1 MTPRFGH
8 RAWHRVWHRV
18 WALALAATL
27 APMPSAAAAPKGKT
41 KQKAKVETP
50 APDPEPEEILVIE
63 EEEPEAPEES
73 LPDTRPPAQAIIEDM
88 ALVGDGKIEDPQI
101 AMSKLRELLA
111 KAEAYP
117 FEVADELGAHRARV
131 RALLALAQLLIESGD
146 VDGAIAN
153 IDEAIRV
160 VRGDPLPPGIGPA
173 LEQLIFERL
182 AAPENAHRGSLQV
195 RCRVPCRV
203 VLDERDVGRGSEIS
217 ARGLPLGRHRLH
229 IRTLAPP
236 AFNETHTVLL
246 TDEHA
251 RFEHRFEGPP
261 TVAQQTLNDP
271 TDTPSFR
278 RHRPQ
283 DPTWKMPRWTSI
295 AGIAAG
301 SALVVSGALLMAFHG
316 RCFDLTDP
324 KLEPHCPDVLDT
336 RWAGAGLAI
345 GGSAMIIAFSITLG
359 IGDYRGRRA
368 YERQMQARMGWREP
382 ASAPA
387 PWAPQ
392 LRF

>member
-1 MTPRFGH
+1 PGEAAARHRRSGQRDSVQSASRSTLSPPESRPRRVLHGRVPPARPPRPPANAAWRRHRSRMWSARAPAAVHPMTPRFGH
-8 RAWHRVWHRV
+8 RVWRRVWHRV

-182 AAPENAHRGSLQV
+182 AAPE
-195 RCRVPCRV
+195 
-203 VLDERDVGRGSEIS
+203 
-217 ARGLPLGRHRLH
+217 
-229 IRTLAPP
+229 
-236 AFNETHTVLL
+236 
-246 TDEHA
+246 
-251 RFEHRFEGPP
+251 
-261 TVAQQTLNDP
+261 
-271 TDTPSFR
+271 
-278 RHRPQ
+278 
-283 DPTWKMPRWTSI
+283 
-295 AGIAAG
+295 
-301 SALVVSGALLMAFHG
+301 
-316 RCFDLTDP
+316 
-324 KLEPHCPDVLDT
+324 
-336 RWAGAGLAI
+336 
-345 GGSAMIIAFSITLG
+345 
-359 IGDYRGRRA
+359 
-368 YERQMQARMGWREP
+368 
-382 ASAPA
+382 
-387 PWAPQ
+387 
-392 LRF
+392 